1 MISKIRILLL
11 ILSFVIFKSGFS
23 NPVGLKKAT
32 LIASNFYASKIARK
46 SVTADASAIK
56 SYLVKSNDKFLFY
69 YIFNFQDDGFVIVSA
84 DDSFYPVLAYSPK
97 GSVDRLDFPSN
108 VAGWMNW
115 YEGQMIEGLRNH
127 SLCFGEPAKEWA
139 QLLTVVNSETKNTRD
154 EGVQP
159 LTTSTWS
166 QLDFYNE
173 MCPADVEGFAGHAPV
188 GCVATAMAQ
197 IMYYFRFP
205 EQGNGSHAYT
215 PSYNNGEYGI
225 QHADFENTT
234 YQWDGMVDACFESN
248 AAVAELC
255 YHCGVSVNMDYQ
267 PTSAGSD
274 TEDVPLALKEYFNY
288 APSAEYFNR
297 QSFGTFEEW
306 QSLLIQNLN
315 NRQPMLY
322 RSTGG
327 WSGHAYVCDGYQ
339 DSTHFHFNWGWN
351 GNYNGYFYINQLIP
365 GGINLTPGQGAV
377 VNIYPDTTS
386 FQYPEYCQDSKTLTY
401 NSGTFEDGS
410 GPGNYKASSN
420 CAWLIKPENPE
431 ITNITL
437 EFIRLETEEGSD
449 LISVYDG
456 ETQTAPLIGTFSG
469 STIPAK
475 IFSSGPALFLTF
487 TTNEFI
493 ENQGWLAS
501 FYGFTLPF
509 CNGIFVAGG
518 AEGEI
523 EDGSKILDYSNNTDC
538 EWLIDPVIP
547 ATDSIGRIH
556 LNFHRFDVAPG
567 DTLFIFDGASSNAP
581 LLGKYSGTNLPPD
594 VESSSDKV
602 FLNFKTNQDTVA
614 AGWDIIYWPIAPVY
628 CHDTTWFY
636 EANGTIEDGSVGKN
650 YLENTE
656 CFWGIHVEGA
666 KNITLEF
673 VKVEMEENYDNLK
686 IFDFYNP
693 GPYLARITGNEIPEP
708 VVVNSNKVLL
718 KFTTD
723 FADNFDGWK
732 LNYTSTP
739 SGIDQQN
746 FLSKIE
752 VKPNPTK
759 DFIRICCPDATES
772 GAAFLLSGING
783 MVVQRGVLMPGCT
796 PIDLT
801 MFPSG
806 IYLLRLQSGTGFL
819 VKKIVKF

>member
-1 MISKIRILLL
+1 MISNIRILLL
-11 ILSFVIFKSGFS
+11 ILSFVIFKSGFA
-23 NPVGLKKAT
+23 NPVDLKKAT
-32 LIASNFYASKIARK
+32 LIASNFYASKIGRNSAPD
-46 SVTADASAIK
+46 DASMVK
-56 SYLVKSNDKFLFY
+56 SYLVKTDDKFLLY
-69 YIFNFQDDGFVIVSA
+69 YVFNFKGDGFVVVSA
-84 DDSFYPVLAYSPK
+84 DDNFYPILAYAQK
-97 GSVDRLDFPSN
+97 GSVENLDFPSN
-108 VAGWMNW
+108 VANWMNW
-115 YEGQMIEGLRNH
+115 YENQMIEGLQNQ
-127 SLCFGEPAKEWA
+127 SLCFYNPAKEWA
-139 QLLTVVNSETKNTRD
+139 QLLTVVNSGTINTRD

-159 LTTSTWS
+159 LTTSNWS

-173 MCPADVEGFAGHAPV
+173 MCPADAEGFAGHAPV

-197 IMYYFRFP
+197 IMYVFRFP
-205 EQGNGSHAYT
+205 EHGNGSHAYT
-215 PSYNNGEYGI
+215 PSYNNGEYGL
-225 QHADFENTT
+225 QQADFGNTT

-255 YHCGVSVNMDYQ
+255 YHCGVSVEMDYQ
-267 PTSAGSD
+267 PSSAGSNTD
-274 TEDVPLALKEYFNY
+274 DVPFAFTEYFNY
-288 APSAEYFNR
+288 SPSVEYFNR
-297 QSFGTFEEW
+297 QSYGTLEEW

-315 NRQPMLY
+315 NRQPLLY

-365 GGINLTPGQGAV
+365 GGINLTPGQGAI
-377 VNIYPDTTS
+377 VNIYPDTIN
-386 FQYPEYCQDSKTLTY
+386 FQYPEYCQDSKTLTF

-410 GPGNYKASSN
+410 GPENYKASSN
-420 CAWLIKPENPE
+420 CSWLLKPENPE

-456 ETQTAPLIGTFSG
+456 ESQNAPLIGTFSG
-469 STIPAK
+469 SVNPAK

-487 TTNEFI
+487 TTNELI

-509 CNGIFVAGG
+509 CDGIFVADAAG
-518 AEGEI
+518 GEI
-523 EDGSKILDYSNNTDC
+523 EDGSKILDYSNNANC

-556 LNFHRFDVAPG
+556 LNFHLFDVAPG
-567 DTLFIFDGASSNAP
+567 DTLYIFDGSNSNAP
-581 LLGKYSGTNLPPD
+581 LLGKYSGTSLPPD

-602 FLNFKTNQDTVA
+602 FLNFKTNTDTVA
-614 AGWDIIYWPIAPVY
+614 AGWNIIYWPIAPVY

-636 EANGTIEDGSVGKN
+636 ETNGMVEDGSVEKN
-650 YLENTE
+650 YLENTQ

-693 GPYLARITGNEIPEP
+693 GPYLARITGNEIPDP
-708 VVVNSNKVLL
+708 IVVNSDKVLL

-752 VKPNPTK
+752 VKPNPTQ
-759 DFIRICCPDATES
+759 DFIKICCPDEIESEAT
-772 GAAFLLSGING
+772 FVLSGISG
-783 MVVQRGVLMPGCT
+783 KVVQKGVLSPGCT
-796 PIDLT
+796 TIDLT

-806 IYLLRLQSGTGFL
+806 IYLLRLQSGTGFSI
-819 VKKIVKF
+819 KKIIKF